1 MEDLCII
8 SYDSKMKTRLL
19 GGLSPKNFLRDY
31 WQKKPLLVRGAL
43 PGFQGLL
50 TPGGLIDLACC
61 EDAQSR
67 LITQKNGKWEVRHG
81 PFTARNISRLPKKHW
96 TLLVQDVNHF
106 LPEARELLLQ
116 FNFIPHARLDDLM
129 VSYAPE
135 GGGVGPH
142 FDSYDVFLL
151 QGTGSRHWQ
160 ISAQQDKELV
170 MNAPLKILRD
180 FRPEQEWMLEPGDML
195 YLPPGYAHN
204 GVAADDHCMTY
215 SVGFRAP
222 TYQELAT
229 QFLIYLQDNSE
240 IEGIYHDPDI
250 RLQSR
255 PGLINADMLHQAVVA
270 LDKIRWDRTDVERF
284 LGSYLTEPKPHVF
297 FTPPLHPWTQQE
309 FACELEKGKLQ
320 LNLRSRMLCS
330 GKYIFVNG
338 EVSEVGPTAR
348 RVLGE
353 LADYLALPGGE
364 GFDDEALE
372 LLYQW
377 YLYGYID
384 LSRTK

>member
-1 MEDLCII
+1 
-8 SYDSKMKTRLL
+8 MKTSLL
-19 GGLSPKNFLRDY
+19 GGISPKNFLRDY
-31 WQKKPLLVRGAL
+31 WQKKPLLVRAAL

-50 TPGGLIDLACC
+50 TPGGLIDLACRD
-61 EDAQSR
+61 DAQSR
-67 LITQKNGKWEVRHG
+67 LITQKNDKWEVRHG
-81 PFTARNISRLPKKHW
+81 PFTSRLVSRLPKKHW

-151 QGTGSRHWQ
+151 QGMGRRYWQ
-160 ISAQQDKELV
+160 ISAPQDKELV

-204 GVAADDHCMTY
+204 GVAADRHCMTY
-215 SVGFRAP
+215 SIGFRAP

-240 IEGIYHDPDI
+240 IEGMYHDPDI
-250 RLQSR
+250 RFQSQ
-255 PGLINADMLHQAVVA
+255 PGLISAGMLHQASAA
-270 LDKIRWDRTDVERF
+270 LDKIRWDRADVERF
-284 LGSYLTEPKPHVF
+284 LGIYLTEPKPHVF
-297 FTPPLHPWTQQE
+297 FTPPLHPLTQQE
-309 FACELEKGKLQ
+309 FVCQLEKGKLH
-320 LNLRSRMLCS
+320 LNLKSRMLCS
-330 GKYIFVNG
+330 EKYIFMNG
-338 EVSEVGPTAR
+338 DVSEVRAPAR
-348 RVLGE
+348 QILE
-353 LADYLALPGGE
+353 KLADHLALPTGAN
-364 GFDDEALE
+364 FDGEALA

-377 YLYGYID
+377 YLYGYIEITD
-384 LSRTK
+384 TSDS